1 MILYYLLACIPSA
14 IAATMW
20 VMTKRIVW
28 WEWLISTALAFAV
41 CGIVHVS
48 VIKGMTSDVETWSG
62 QIQKAVHYPRWVE
75 EYQEAVYKTVTKTRT
90 VGFGKNR
97 RTETYTDREFS
108 HYETKHR
115 THHEYWEAT
124 ANFGVKNER
133 YRISQ
138 SFYNEIKSKWGG
150 DSCLQ
155 TVKGRRPGFYSG
167 DRNDYVLSRKTD
179 YIYPTVATYT
189 FENRIKAAPSVFSFP
204 KVPEKA
210 NVYSYPKN
218 NNWRSSNRL
227 LGSSSGAISILSW
240 DRMNSRLGPFKK
252 VNVILIGF
260 GDGDS
265 GIARLQEA
273 KWIGGKKND
282 LVLCYGGPNDNPTWS
297 HVFGWT
303 EKEVV
308 KRNLETILLKNPIDE
323 KIVSKIEDEINKNY
337 QIKEWKKFDYISI
350 EPPTWTYLML
360 LGILVVT
367 QGGFLAWSYFNSREK
382 K

>member
-97 RTETYTDREFS
+97 RTETY
-108 HYETKHR
+108 
-115 THHEYWEAT
+115 
-124 ANFGVKNER
+124 
-133 YRISQ
+133 
-138 SFYNEIKSKWGG
+138 
-150 DSCLQ
+150 
-155 TVKGRRPGFYSG
+155 
-167 DRNDYVLSRKTD
+167 
-179 YIYPTVATYT
+179 VATYT